1 MIIAVVWSSIA
12 AVGGVAAVVIVV
24 ALMLSRKRGASAAG
38 PVRPHA
44 QRACGPHAQR
54 AASGAIFIRLSPSRR
69 LTRTLLTVSS

>member
-12 AVGGVAAVVIVV
+12 AVGGVVGGVAAVVIVV

-44 QRACGPHAQR
+44 QRA
-54 AASGAIFIRLSPSRR
+54 ASGAIFIRLSPSRR